1 MIFKVLKN
9 ENLELHYTLFTQYNI
24 NTDLK
29 SAAFYTFIVNMRK
42 LNSRVCD
49 NISLRFITVLFFL
62 SSVKEKIAMYTHKY
76 GMILMA
82 AKYRE
87 FLVGKWSY
95 YVMEK
100 NLYQFVYKM
109 WWQLYKTM

>member
-1 MIFKVLKN
+1 
-9 ENLELHYTLFTQYNI
+9 
-24 NTDLK
+24 
-29 SAAFYTFIVNMRK
+29 
-42 LNSRVCD
+42 
-49 NISLRFITVLFFL
+49 
-62 SSVKEKIAMYTHKY
+62 
-76 GMILMA
+76 MA

-109 WWQLYKTM
+109 VATVQNYVEKKMRSNTSCPWLIGL